1 MIRGTR
7 SRRRPFSIAFIV
19 VLVLVAFGR
28 APASSAQYQYPQSS
42 TTIFDQ
48 YKDYPQLRGET
59 QPLTE
64 HALPSWMILDGEL
77 RSRTEDQT
85 AISLLPGQGK
95 FYELERIRGGMR
107 LRPTSWLSAYVQFH
121 DLHALGLPLE
131 YTAANMR
138 DAFDFRQAYVDFHH
152 KPFHFFAG
160 RQLLNFGNE
169 RVIGISDWTQTS
181 RSFDG
186 FDMRIGDKNR
196 VDLFSASVVNIYP
209 TSLDMHAGGLNY
221 HGLYGSI
228 NSWVPRTTV
237 EPFVLVKA
245 MPRVLSQQNT
255 YGTETEVTTGLRV
268 QGFPGS
274 SIDYDVTGT
283 LQRGSYS
290 NDSIHA
296 GSLLLKAGYMA
307 APLPWK
313 PHLLGEYD
321 YATGNSHRNLNR
333 IGTFDQQYPSNHNA
347 FGLVDLFGF
356 QNIKQRRLNLDLEPY
371 RQLTLL
377 FQAESLHVATR
388 ADGLYSGAGAL
399 FVKAPSAG
407 FTSNDI
413 GAGFDASAKYVYHKY
428 FVVQAGAGHFFPGA
442 IMTHNGQGSP
452 LTISWLQLTYRF
464 KVN

>member
-1 MIRGTR
+1 MCTQTGNHCRFFGLGLLITVL
-7 SRRRPFSIAFIV
+7 IV
-19 VLVLVAFGR
+19 PVA
-28 APASSAQYQYPQSS
+28 SAQYQYPQGS
-42 TTIFDQ
+42 TKAFDQ

-59 QPLTE
+59 QSLTE
-64 HALPSWMILDGEL
+64 HKLPPWMTLDGEL

-95 FYELERIRGGMR
+95 FYELERVRGGME

-121 DLHALGLPLE
+121 DLHALGLPLK

-138 DAFDFRQAYVDFHH
+138 DNFDFRQAYVHFHY
-152 KPFHFFAG
+152 KPLQLFAG

-186 FDMRIGDKNR
+186 FNLRIGDKNR

-209 TSLDMHAGGLNY
+209 TGLDMHAGGLNY

-228 NSWVPRTTV
+228 NSSVPRTTV

-255 YGTETEVTTGLRV
+255 YGTETEVTTGLRA
-268 QGFPGS
+268 QGFPGRH
-274 SIDYDVTGT
+274 IDYDATGT

-296 GSLLLKAGYMA
+296 GSALLKAGYMA
-307 APLPWK
+307 ASLPWR

-321 YATGNSHRNLNR
+321 YATGNAHRDPQR

-356 QNIKQRRLNLDLEPY
+356 QNMKQRRLNLDLEPY
-371 RQLTLL
+371 QHLTLL
-377 FQAESLHVATR
+377 FQAESLHATTR
-388 ADGLYSGAGAL
+388 ADSIYNSAGAL
-399 FVKAPSAG
+399 FVKAPSVG
-407 FTSNDI
+407 FTTDKI
-413 GAGFDASAKYVYHKY
+413 GTGFDASAKYVYHKY
-428 FVVQAGAGHFFPGA
+428 LVVQAGAGHFFPGE

-452 LTISWLQLTYRF
+452 LTISWLELTYRF
-464 KVN
+464 KAK